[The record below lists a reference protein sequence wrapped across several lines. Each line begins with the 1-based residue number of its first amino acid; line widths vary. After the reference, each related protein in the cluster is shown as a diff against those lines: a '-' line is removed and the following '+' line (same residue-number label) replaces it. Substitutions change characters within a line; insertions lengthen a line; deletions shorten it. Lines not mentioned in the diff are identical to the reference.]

1 MFLPLGLDSC
11 VSSSPGG
18 LCSWNADTT
27 GRNTRGKKNWRVKKQ
42 KKQRKTTKKVCS
54 DFLSLVPT
62 AEQLSLVLS
71 LVAGEV
77 STMTQSCD
85 TFIIVLISGKNTGKP
100 WSNPAGIHEVIW
112 KTLCTL

>member
-1 MFLPLGLDSC
+1 MDYVHGMQIRLGETQ
-11 VSSSPGG
+11 GE
-18 LCSWNADTT
+18 
-27 GRNTRGKKNWRVKKQ
+27 KKIGELKK
-42 KKQRKTTKKVCS
+42 KTKQRKTTKKVCS